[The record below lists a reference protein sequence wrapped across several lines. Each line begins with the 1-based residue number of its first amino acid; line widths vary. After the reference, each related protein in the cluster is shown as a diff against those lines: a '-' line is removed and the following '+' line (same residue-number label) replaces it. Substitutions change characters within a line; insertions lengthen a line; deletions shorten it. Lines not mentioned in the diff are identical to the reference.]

1 MSVSSKRLSPSRG
14 GRGHSEN
21 QGGEGGHRP
30 RPPKPAPFPS
40 PSGPG
45 GASPTHR
52 PGALVSKGPL
62 GRGGKERP
70 PDVGLPCQA
79 RGFCPLS
86 LSTL

>member
-1 MSVSSKRLSPSRG
+1 MSVSLKGSNPSRG

-21 QGGEGGHRP
+21 HSEHRP
-30 RPPKPAPFPS
+30 RLPKRAPFPL

-45 GASPTHR
+45 GAGLTHR
-52 PGALVSKGPL
+52 PGAPVGKRQP

-70 PDVGLPCQA
+70 PDVGLPRRA
-79 RGFCPLS
+79 RGFCQLS